1 MKARL
6 KQYAAPWLIALGL
19 LASAPVHAE
28 QPAGLPALATFAL
41 AQPAT
46 QAATA
51 LPRLAWDRVGAPM
64 QGVA

>member
-6 KQYAAPWLIALGL
+6 THHAAPWLIALGL
-19 LASAPVHAE
+19 LASAPAHAE
-28 QPAGLPALATFAL
+28 QPAGLPALATSTL
-41 AQPAT
+41 GQPAT

-51 LPRLAWDRVGAPM
+51 LPRLTWDRVGAPM